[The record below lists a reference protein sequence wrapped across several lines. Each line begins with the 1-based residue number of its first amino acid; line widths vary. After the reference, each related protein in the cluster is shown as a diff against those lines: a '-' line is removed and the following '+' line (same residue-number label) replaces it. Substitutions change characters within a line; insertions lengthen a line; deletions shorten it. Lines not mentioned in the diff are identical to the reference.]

1 MPEPTNMPHELAAAA
16 LDVLSGWSVD
26 EDLASDK
33 VSELEH
39 RFAAVLQEPLS
50 STQRSMIDS
59 FLYHSRFVEKTYI
72 DIVATFDRQDQRL
85 LSAQE
90 YAKQLDARR
99 LPDRSTLIDFWVAV
113 VTHLS
118 KCR

>member
-1 MPEPTNMPHELAAAA
+1 MPEPTNLPRELAAAA

-33 VSELEH
+33 VSELER

-59 FLYHSRFVEKTYI
+59 FLYHSRFLAKTYI
-72 DIVATFDRQDQRL
+72 DIILSFDRQDPRL
-85 LSAQE
+85 ISAQE
-90 YAKQLDARR
+90 YAKQLDTKR
-99 LPDRSTLIDFWVAV
+99 LPDRSTLIDFWDAV